1 MNNCKKKG
9 GSGLMYNSLYRYD
22 FGGAAVGRVERNQN
36 FTASLGFYHNEY
48 QIQYIFG
55 GERYFFADG
64 TCYKMEPGCIAL
76 IDKKAIAKTCIIG
89 GQYHDRMLIELEEK
103 SFLGIAGPLGLDVSN
118 LFTVHHGVYYVG
130 DNDRAGSFLKKVEQ
144 IVEHVEQPNAGVR
157 FKLAV
162 LEFLVDSPLWDGKR
176 VENINDRTARS
187 SAEKQKR
194 VHEVADYIADHY
206 AEITSV
212 DQLSERFFMSKSY
225 LCRIFREVTNFTI
238 SEYVNLY
245 RIAAS
250 KEYLVDERYSM
261 TEIAN
266 LLGYDSLTY
275 FERVF
280 KKQMSISPLQFRK
293 NERTRQVNIV

>member
-1 MNNCKKKG
+1 
-9 GSGLMYNSLYRYD
+9 MYNSLYRYD

-48 QIQYIFG
+48 QIQYIFS

-64 TCYKMEPGCIAL
+64 TCYKMDPGCIAL

-89 GQYHDRMLIELEEK
+89 GRYHDRMLIELEEK
-103 SFLGIAGPLGLDVSN
+103 SFFGTADSLGLDLTD
-118 LFTVHHGVYYVG
+118 LFASHHGVYFVG
-130 DNDRAGSFLKKVEQ
+130 DNSYVSNFLKRMEQ
-144 IVEHVEQPNAGVR
+144 IVRNPGQPNVGVL

-162 LEFLVDSPLWDGKR
+162 LEFLADSSLWDGRR

-194 VHEVADYIADHY
+194 VHEVADFIADHY

-250 KEYLVDERYSM
+250 KEYLMDERYSM

-266 LLGYDSLTY
+266 MLGYDSLTY

-280 KKQMSISPLQFRK
+280 KKQMSVSPLQFRK
-293 NERTRQVNIV
+293 NERSNR